1 MVTQARVPGK
11 CRFAVYALRLDE
23 NRYVAAWLPGLDAV
37 ERARAS
43 RFVQPQHAR
52 RFVLRRWGLRCILSG
67 RLGVAPEAIG
77 FAIDE
82 FGKPWLAPPH
92 DRAGF
97 GFSTSHSGDLALI
110 ALRDGPEPFAID
122 VEKARRFDDADQ
134 LVARF
139 FSPREQRDYA
149 ALAPAERREAFWRG
163 WTVKE
168 AFVKALGRGL
178 SFPLDRFDV
187 TLAPDRPAAIMAIGG
202 GAAENWTVQP
212 IALGPDYRAA
222 AVGWILPPADDL
234 TQIDPASL
242 PWPHHRSG

>member
-1 MVTQARVPGK
+1 
-11 CRFAVYALRLDE
+11 LDE

-97 GFSTSHSGDLALI
+97 GFSTSHGGDLALI

-149 ALAPAERREAFWRG
+149 ALAPAERR
-163 WTVKE
+163 
-168 AFVKALGRGL
+168 GL

-222 AVGWILPPADDL
+222 AVGWKLPPADDL